1 MVFKGRSISV
11 IAVFLLDLPVELQAQ
26 SRQIIIYN
34 KVMDFSYKVREGR
47 RSWGTWEEVIM
58 RTDHKINLDNQERE
72 AIKMINMWQQLA
84 MTRCGIITMEISG
97 LGRVMAEIIW
107 K

>member
-47 RSWGTWEEVIM
+47 RS
-58 RTDHKINLDNQERE
+58 
-72 AIKMINMWQQLA
+72 
-84 MTRCGIITMEISG
+84 
-97 LGRVMAEIIW
+97 
-107 K
+107 